1 MVIGRI
7 EEKNASKYFV
17 FDSTDENKG
26 VLKKKEGEYGKGFMK
41 IKFNSDDDFP
51 LKKQLK
57 FPTMTTVVRSV
68 FDEDWSWSW

>member
-51 LKKQLK
+51 LKNN
-57 FPTMTTVVRSV
+57 
-68 FDEDWSWSW
+68 